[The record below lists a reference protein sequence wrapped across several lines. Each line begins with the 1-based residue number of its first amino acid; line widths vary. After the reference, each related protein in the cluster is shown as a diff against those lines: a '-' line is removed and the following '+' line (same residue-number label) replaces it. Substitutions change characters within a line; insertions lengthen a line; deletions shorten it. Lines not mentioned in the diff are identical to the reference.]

1 MNESGYHAVVA
12 DCVFDG
18 ALRHDHAAVVVEGS
32 RIAQIVPKAEVA
44 DIRSVTVLA
53 EGIWLAPGFVDIQ
66 VNGGGDVLFNDSPKA
81 DALSTIAAAH
91 RRFGTTGFL
100 PTLITDSPEKTTSAI
115 AAVRT
120 AMRTE
125 PSILGLHLE
134 GPFLSREKAGVH
146 DPAFIRQ
153 PTPLDEEVLTA
164 PRQGALVVTLAPE
177 QVPRGFIQR
186 LVASDVRVCLGH
198 SMATYAETRSAMAE
212 GLTGFTHL
220 FNAMRPMQSRDP
232 GPIAA
237 ALETATCSYGLI
249 VDGVHVDPAILRLAL
264 RGRGNPMLVTDAM
277 PPVGGSRSTF
287 LMYGQDIE
295 VTGDRCVR
303 SDGTLAGAC
312 LDMATAVRNCV
323 RLLGLS
329 LEDALRL
336 ASANPAA
343 FLALKVGRLAPGYR
357 ADMIALDPQ
366 AIEVLKTWVAGTEQE
381 AEG

>member
-1 MNESGYHAVVA
+1 
-12 DCVFDG
+12 
-18 ALRHDHAAVVVEGS
+18 
-32 RIAQIVPKAEVA
+32 
-44 DIRSVTVLA
+44 
-53 EGIWLAPGFVDIQ
+53 
-66 VNGGGDVLFNDSPKA
+66 
-81 DALSTIAAAH
+81 
-91 RRFGTTGFL
+91 
-100 PTLITDSPEKTTSAI
+100 
-115 AAVRT
+115 
-120 AMRTE
+120 
-125 PSILGLHLE
+125 
-134 GPFLSREKAGVH
+134 
-146 DPAFIRQ
+146 
-153 PTPLDEEVLTA
+153 
-164 PRQGALVVTLAPE
+164 
-177 QVPRGFIQR
+177 
-186 LVASDVRVCLGH
+186 
-198 SMATYAETRSAMAE
+198 MATYDETRSAMAE

-287 LMYGQDIE
+287 MLYGQEIE
-295 VTGDRCVR
+295 VTGDRCIR

-357 ADMIALDPQ
+357 ADMIALDPRTV
-366 AIEVLKTWVAGTEQE
+366 EVLKTWVAGTEQE